1 MFWLICLH
9 FMKVLIIFYGLVYGL
24 NVAVTQKTAIF
35 VPINLESLSIKF
47 CYLIFSRLILFY
59 NKILINGDVRIT
71 NLVIFTSILSIVAQ
85 GKMALS
91 SLRRAINLVPRVMTP
106 VVANQRF
113 CKYDLH

>member
-1 MFWLICLH
+1 MSQQHKKPLF
-9 FMKVLIIFYGLVYGL
+9 
-24 NVAVTQKTAIF
+24 F

-59 NKILINGDVRIT
+59 NKVLINGGVRIT
-71 NLVIFTSILSIVAQ
+71 NLVIFTLILSIVAQ

-113 CKYDLH
+113 CKYDSH